1 MQEFQIPVDTVRRR
15 QPLQQVSEQSYT
27 HSLECTLARMVRE
40 AVVSAGTRQERK
52 QRTRQS
58 LLDAA
63 LRLLADRSLA
73 SLSLREVARAVGI
86 VPTAFYRHFAS
97 MDDLGV
103 ALVEESMRTLR
114 TMIREVR
121 TQQATEAIRGTV
133 AVLAR
138 QVRAREAH
146 FRFLVRERY
155 GGTPAVRRAI
165 GLELRLIASEL
176 AVDLGRFPGMEKCT
190 ADDLRMA
197 ADLMVGA
204 MLNIV
209 LALLEV
215 DPHHAE
221 DEQQVAIIAEKQ
233 LRLIA
238 LGLSRWESS

>member
-1 MQEFQIPVDTVRRR
+1 
-15 QPLQQVSEQSYT
+15 
-27 HSLECTLARMVRE
+27 
-40 AVVSAGTRQERK
+40 
-52 QRTRQS
+52 
-58 LLDAA
+58 
-63 LRLLADRSLA
+63 
-73 SLSLREVARAVGI
+73 
-86 VPTAFYRHFAS
+86 
-97 MDDLGV
+97 
-103 ALVEESMRTLR
+103 MRTLR
-114 TMIREVR
+114 TMVREVR
-121 TQQATEAIRGTV
+121 TKRATETIRGSV

-215 DPHHAE
+215 DRHHAE
-221 DEQQVAIIAEKQ
+221 DEPEVMAIAEKQ

-238 LGLSRWESS
+238 LGLSRWES